1 MDSLITALREENERL
16 RARVKELEALLTPE
30 SVRIDEAWG
39 LVRAEKRVF
48 AALASRD
55 RVSKEH
61 LYDALYGDRID
72 LDNPPPIACV
82 ESHVSK
88 MRRKLRPFGIEVTA
102 RRFEG
107 YALVDRHRFLAA
119 PAGAA

>member
-55 RVSKEH
+55 QVSKEH

-72 LDNPPPIACV
+72 LDNPAV
-82 ESHVSK
+82 LNDDS
-88 MRRKLRPFGIEVTA
+88 RLRQLISPTRYEMIGFDQDRFSAGHDIPVDA
-102 RRFEG
+102 RH
-107 YALVDRHRFLAA
+107 LL
-119 PAGAA
+119 